1 MRGTDLGMLCV
12 CFIKNRLQIL
22 AVDMEK
28 NGEISHGAIL
38 DDQSE
43 SRRMLHLSVPEASEV
58 FLPGRNFRRQK
69 NLISSKST
77 SNSGEWFNYFQE
89 DE

>member
-1 MRGTDLGMLCV
+1 MFLRRTDLGMFCV
-12 CFIKNRLQIL
+12 CFIKNRLQIS

-28 NGEISHGAIL
+28 NGEIL

-58 FLPGRNFRRQK
+58 FLPGRNFRRQRRK
-69 NLISSKST
+69 NLISSKRT
-77 SNSGEWFNYFQE
+77 SNSGEWFNYFEE

>member
-1 MRGTDLGMLCV
+1 
-12 CFIKNRLQIL
+12 
-22 AVDMEK
+22 MEK
-28 NGEISHGAIL
+28 NGEIL

-58 FLPGRNFRRQK
+58 FLPGRNFRRQRRK
-69 NLISSKST
+69 NLISSKRT
-77 SNSGEWFNYFQE
+77 SNSGEWFNYFEE